1 MKGIK
6 FAIEE
11 QKKRTPAEIAVFTR
25 GFGLK
30 YLAQITERS
39 PNFICQ
45 VVKGQKRSRRIEA
58 IIARAVGGPVEKLFP
73 GHGWPRGKHRK
84 GVTL

>member
-1 MKGIK
+1 MEGIK
-6 FAIEE
+6 FAIKK

-25 GFGLK
+25 CFSLK
-30 YLAQITERS
+30 YLARITDRS

-45 VVKGQKRSRRIEA
+45 VIKGQKRSRMIEV
-58 IIARAVGGPVEKLFP
+58 IIARAVGEPVEKLFP

-84 GVTL
+84 GVAA